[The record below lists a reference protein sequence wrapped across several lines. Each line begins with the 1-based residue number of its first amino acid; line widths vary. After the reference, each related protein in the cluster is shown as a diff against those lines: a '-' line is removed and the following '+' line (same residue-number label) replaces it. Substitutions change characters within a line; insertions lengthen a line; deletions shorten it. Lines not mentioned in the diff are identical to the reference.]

1 MNWYEKNIKTYENE
15 ICEVNSN
22 RVQFRQFKKPF
33 KAILREKYIRWNG
46 TKPAYKVECPN
57 RKVYC
62 VYSSEI
68 MLDENKNENIV
79 HESKKDTS
87 AMDEYTS
94 LYERLK
100 IEVMMLDK
108 SALDKMLNV
117 FNNVIKQT
125 GKSSAQALFI
135 EPYKLIVE
143 MAIEL
148 RFS

>member
-57 RKVYC
+57 GKVYC

-68 MLDENKNENIV
+68 MLDENKNENIL

-94 LYERLK
+94 LY
-100 IEVMMLDK
+100 
-108 SALDKMLNV
+108 
-117 FNNVIKQT
+117 
-125 GKSSAQALFI
+125 
-135 EPYKLIVE
+135 
-143 MAIEL
+143 
-148 RFS
+148 